1 MSKTYSLKFL
11 NGGSPFVMPEWTL
24 KKHEELLEE
33 MIPLDEQLKLK
44 VIKQNDYD
52 KKYRLNMMLLSLK
65 QIDQKVTE
73 KDLMELHPDDF
84 IDLWVAVYNSGKKG
98 IEVNDNLDFQNGKKI
113 PLSK

>member
-1 MSKTYSLKFL
+1 
-11 NGGSPFVMPEWTL
+11 MPEWTL

-98 IEVNDNLDFQNGKKI
+98 IEVNDNLDFQNGEKI
-113 PLSK
+113 PQSK

>member
-1 MSKTYSLKFL
+1 
-11 NGGSPFVMPEWTL
+11 MPEWTL

-98 IEVNDNLDFQNGKKI
+98 IEVNDNLDFQNGEKI

>member
-1 MSKTYSLKFL
+1 
-11 NGGSPFVMPEWTL
+11 MPEWTL